1 MTKKAYRR
9 DVTWRSREVLDTSP
23 ECVYR
28 RRKTIG
34 MPMYI
39 RVWTRGARIP
49 CAIPQPVG
57 LAARLSW
64 KDFQTSLLL
73 VSSELKVGIIR
84 KGSFPVGTP
93 AVDIIREQKD
103 QAGLAKHTGMYS
115 STLKSPVDP
124 FGTWV
129 I

>member
-34 MPMYI
+34 MPIYI
-39 RVWTRGARIP
+39 RVWTRGAKIP

-64 KDFQTSLLL
+64 KDFQTSLLF
-73 VSSELKVGIIR
+73 VSSELKVGKIR
-84 KGSFPVGTP
+84 KSSFPVSTP
-93 AVDIIREQKD
+93 IVSIVRWQKNQGSLTKHALIYTAVLCKALLILLVP
-103 QAGLAKHTGMYS
+103 G
-115 STLKSPVDP
+115 
-124 FGTWV
+124 
-129 I
+129 